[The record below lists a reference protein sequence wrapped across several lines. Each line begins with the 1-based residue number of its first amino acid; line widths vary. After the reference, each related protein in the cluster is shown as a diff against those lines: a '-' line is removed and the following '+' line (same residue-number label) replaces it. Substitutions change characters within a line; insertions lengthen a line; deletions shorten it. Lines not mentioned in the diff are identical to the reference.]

1 MECILSFEDE
11 LPNDLMGG
19 LSWPNMSTP
28 AQGPGPGKTKQ
39 HQLNGTGGAG
49 NGDGTDGSNCVP
61 NIPQMH
67 QHQLHHLMQ
76 QQQVS
81 IKSFIRLKLVR
92 FVSPSSCKVDSFS
105 WLVQFRKL
113 CSVVNFCA
121 NHPLFQ

>member
-28 AQGPGPGKTKQ
+28 TQGPGKTKQ

-49 NGDGTDGSNCVP
+49 NGDGSDGSNCVP
-61 NIPQMH
+61 NIPINQMH

-81 IKSFIRLKLVR
+81 ISSLPLKT
-92 FVSPSSCKVDSFS
+92 
-105 WLVQFRKL
+105 
-113 CSVVNFCA
+113 
-121 NHPLFQ
+121 